1 MMPSHPNPTAR
12 RANAL
17 LPTLTFAFAL
27 ALASTLP
34 TQSCAATNPPPA
46 RSSPKPRPEPKTW
59 TRFNACS
66 YVDHPANDADSFRVR
81 CGDREIHV
89 RLYFVDSPES
99 RGTDAPRVAEQ
110 ARHFNLSTQATLAA
124 GSRAAQATRAFLGRQ
139 SFTVHTRWTVAG
151 GRSRE
156 PRYYATVTANGQDLA
171 AWLVQNGWART
182 KGAVAPSPDGEPSK
196 SVMDRLRRLEGE
208 ARRRGAGAWTNP
220 SSATRSSPAPAA
232 PR

>member
-1 MMPSHPNPTAR
+1 MMPPHPSLAAR
-12 RANAL
+12 HANAL
-17 LPTLTFAFAL
+17 ILPLVIAL
-27 ALASTLP
+27 SLSLAPNLP
-34 TQSCAATNPPPA
+34 AQTPTATNPPPNRA
-46 RSSPKPRPEPKTW
+46 SPNPRPEPKTW

-99 RGTDAPRVAEQ
+99 RATDTQRVAEQ

-124 GSRAAQATRAFLGRQ
+124 GSRAAQATRAFLGKQ
-139 SFTVHTRWTVAG
+139 TFTVHTRWTVAG

-182 KGAVAPSPDGEPSK
+182 KGAVAPTPDGEPSK

-220 SSATRSSPAPAA
+220 SNASRSSPTPAA